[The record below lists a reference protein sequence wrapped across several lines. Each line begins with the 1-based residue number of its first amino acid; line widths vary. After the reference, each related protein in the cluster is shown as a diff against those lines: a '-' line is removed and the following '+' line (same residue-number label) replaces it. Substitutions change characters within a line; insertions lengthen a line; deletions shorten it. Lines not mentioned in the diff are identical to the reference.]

1 MLMSVVVMVL
11 VLTSEEVSVL
21 PFVVVLVSTL
31 VAASA
36 RLEALVT
43 VQTLLRGLHPDSNNK
58 HWRQVNFI

>member
-11 VLTSEEVSVL
+11 ESTSVAVSVL
-21 PFVVVLVSTL
+21 PFVVVMVSTL

-43 VQTLLRGLHPDSNNK
+43 VQTLLRGLHPNGNNK

>member
-1 MLMSVVVMVL
+1 MLMSLVVTVL
-11 VLTSEEVSVL
+11 VSTSVAVSVV

-31 VAASA
+31 VAAPA
-36 RLEALVT
+36 RLEALAK